1 MRLRTSAPTAGL
13 LAGLAAVLALILP
26 GVAGARQPGAIPT
39 PIEGEFVVDG
49 ICEFPLLLQINGSA
63 GEIELPGGRLLFTSP
78 GQTLTA
84 TNLDEPSKS
93 VTLAISGTFT
103 ETALADGSVAVV
115 AHGPSGLFDP
125 ALGFVVIQ
133 GNFSWTV
140 DSEGNAG
147 PASGVGNVIDVC
159 ASIA

>member
-1 MRLRTSAPTAGL
+1 MRLRYSAPTAGL
-13 LAGLAAVLALILP
+13 LAGLAAALALILP

-39 PIEGEFVVDG
+39 PIEGEFVLDG
-49 ICEFPLLLQINGSA
+49 ICEFPLLLQISGRA
-63 GEIELPGGRLLFTSP
+63 GEIELPDGRVLFTAP
-78 GQTLTA
+78 GQSLTA

-103 ETALADGSVAVV
+103 ETAHADGSATVV

-125 ALGFVVIQ
+125 ALGFVVIR

-147 PASGVGNVIDVC
+147 PATGIGDVIDVC
-159 ASIA
+159 AAIA